1 MEVLYILGCHR
12 SGSTILTILL
22 GNHSDIFGAGE
33 LGGYCKSSGLPKRS
47 NNRLLNFWKSVKN
60 EMENNLNGKLF
71 IKKYDPSELES
82 NSYFIKHILGKNKK
96 DELNSYY
103 QYIEQLYLSISKVS
117 NRQIIID
124 SSKIISKAYIL
135 YKLFKANNNVKI
147 KFIHLVRD
155 PRGVVHSCLKS
166 NESVLQGILFYLKT
180 NFWAEIF
187 KTIVPS
193 SKFITVR
200 YEDLLFSRKHI
211 LEHLTQFVGV
221 SLDEISRKI
230 ENSGYFDT
238 GLLFNGNR
246 IKGKDNIRL
255 SNKVEWISTLSKAK
269 IVLIYLFCL
278 PFCLKYRY
286 KVFP

>member
-1 MEVLYILGCHR
+1 MKVLYILGCHR

-22 GNHSDIFGAGE
+22 GNHSGIFGAGE

-60 EMENNLNGKLF
+60 EMENNLNGQLF
-71 IKKYDPSELES
+71 MEKYDPSELES

-124 SSKIISKAYIL
+124 SSKSISKAYIL
-135 YKLFKANNNVKI
+135 CKLFKANNNVKI

-166 NESVLQGILFYLKT
+166 NKSILHGILFYLKT

-193 SKFITVR
+193 SKLITVR

-211 LEHLTQFVGV
+211 LQHLTRFVGV

-230 ENSGYFDT
+230 ENSVYFDT
-238 GLLFNGNR
+238 GFLFNGNR

-255 SNKVEWISTLSKAK
+255 SYKVEWISTLSKAK
-269 IVLIYLFCL
+269 IVLIYFFCL

-286 KVFP
+286 KVFS

>member
-124 SSKIISKAYIL
+124 SSKSISKAYIL
-135 YKLFKANNNVKI
+135 CKLFRAVRVGLKIHTQYIALSIFPQKIYENDAYNVNRSPEI
-147 KFIHLVRD
+147 R
-155 PRGVVHSCLKS
+155 HSRM
-166 NESVLQGILFYLKT
+166 F
-180 NFWAEIF
+180 
-187 KTIVPS
+187 
-193 SKFITVR
+193 
-200 YEDLLFSRKHI
+200 
-211 LEHLTQFVGV
+211 LT
-221 SLDEISRKI
+221 
-230 ENSGYFDT
+230 
-238 GLLFNGNR
+238 R
-246 IKGKDNIRL
+246 IQ
-255 SNKVEWISTLSKAK
+255 V
-269 IVLIYLFCL
+269 
-278 PFCLKYRY
+278 
-286 KVFP
+286 

>member
-124 SSKIISKAYIL
+124 SSKSISKAYIL
-135 YKLFKANNNVKI
+135 CKLFKANNNVKI

-166 NESVLQGILFYLKT
+166 NKSILHGILFYLKT
-180 NFWAEIF
+180 NFRAEIF

-286 KVFP
+286 KVFS